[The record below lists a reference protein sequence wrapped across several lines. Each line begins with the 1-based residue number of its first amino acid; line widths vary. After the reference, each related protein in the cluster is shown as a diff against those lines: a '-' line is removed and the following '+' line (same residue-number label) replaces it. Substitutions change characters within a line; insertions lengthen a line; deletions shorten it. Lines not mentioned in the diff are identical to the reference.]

1 LVTERDDL
9 AERHAATERDLRQ
22 ALAGVA
28 IDLSETSTQVE
39 EYLDHN
45 ELGLAFELIVYEL
58 DRLEVSP
65 PDDTLERLR
74 SAAERMGGESAFEP
88 DSREA
93 WERVQ
98 THDSS

>member
-1 LVTERDDL
+1 VTERDDL
-9 AERHAATERDLRQ
+9 VERNAATERDLRQ

-28 IDLSETSTQVE
+28 IDLSETGTQLG
-39 EYLDHN
+39 EYLEHN
-45 ELGLAFELIVYEL
+45 ELGLAFELIVHEL

-74 SAAERMGGESAFEP
+74 SAAERLGGESALEP

-98 THDSS
+98 TRDSS